1 MKTKTLSSPI
11 LLLVCC
17 LSISGG
23 STALA
28 SATLTHR
35 YSFTTNANDS
45 VGTAD
50 GIMMNGA
57 TNSGNALVLNNPG
70 GSSGVPSSGV
80 GQYMALPENIITGY
94 TALTFETWVL
104 YNPQNVAYGDFN
116 RIWDFGNTDTNFN
129 GTSSFFMDAGSDN
142 YSYLTRI
149 VWNSGAYTLWPT
161 PPNDRLLDSP
171 LWNHVVW
178 TSDPQTGKVKIYLN
192 GAVAGFDE
200 GVTNVIG
207 ALVGTTTNNWLG
219 RSNWGADTYLSGSF
233 DEFRIY
239 QGVLNQLQVEADYEN
254 GPDVYPA
261 SYGTVTNLTLQ
272 VLSSQM
278 SLGGVQSA
286 TVVAAASG
294 LTNKNID
301 AHDQCGVVYTSG
313 NTSILTVNTN
323 GFITAV
329 GTGNTSITGRL
340 ASASAVVAISVVN
353 AMPPELIHRYSFNID
368 GDASDSIGGPAY
380 DGLLQ
385 GNATV
390 TGNQLV
396 LDGTSGTYVYL
407 PSGMVGPTNFT
418 QNAVTF
424 EIWGSV
430 SSTNGNYA
438 RFFDFGN
445 IDNGG
450 GGENYVG
457 FCPDHYNPVAQSGF
471 LVSSGDPGQLYEQDA
486 FLTGGTLN
494 GQTNVHIDCVMN
506 PNPNRTFLGYYLNG
520 TLVASTTSLTK
531 TLAQINDVYSYL
543 GRSLYSSDAYLSG
556 TINEFRIYN
565 GELNKFQ
572 IAANQQA
579 GPDSTNMNIGTF
591 VSFVFGTGGSMP
603 KDDVRK
609 VIAILNFTQA
619 TNVNVAGDTALTLS
633 SSDTNVV
640 SVVNGGNNAGNMIAN
655 VAGTA
660 TITGIYQYIS
670 LGTTNYYTNSA
681 PTTVFRTAGAILTH
695 RYSFSGNAN
704 DSIGGANGTLKG
716 NASVTTLAGRLY
728 LNGTT
733 NTYLNLPGGL
743 ISNYQAA
750 TIECWVQFG
759 ASAAWARLFDFGST
773 TNFGTNTIGPGNYW
787 FCTPYS
793 GSAFRSDVSTTAGF
807 ASIDGAPSL
816 NGYIRHV
823 VLTYDPSN
831 GVLASYTNGV
841 LCEINNAAT
850 VPLSSISSDD
860 AFIGRSQFGADPY
873 LIAAIDEFRIY
884 NGVLYSD
891 EIAATQILGV
901 TNTLTTN
908 ATLTGSISGNN
919 VVLSWPLAAAG
930 FTVQSRT
937 NLASGAWTTVSISPQ
952 IVSNITTT
960 NWQATVPVSG
970 SIRFFRLSR

>member
-1 MKTKTLSSPI
+1 MKTKTLSSQI

-70 GSSGVPSSGV
+70 GPSGVPSSGV
-80 GQYMALPENIITGY
+80 GQYMALPANIISGY

-104 YNPQNVAYGDFN
+104 YNPQNIAFGDFN

-178 TSDPQTGKVKIYLN
+178 TSDPQTGKVKMYLN

-200 GVTNVIG
+200 GVTNVI
-207 ALVGTTTNNWLG
+207 ADLIGTTTNNWLG
-219 RSNWGADTYLSGSF
+219 RSNWGADTYLSGSY
-233 DEFRIY
+233 DEFRIF

-286 TVVAAASG
+286 TVQAAASG
-294 LTNKNID
+294 LTNKNVD

-313 NTSILTVNTN
+313 NTNILTVNTN

-329 GTGNTSITGRL
+329 GTGSTSITGRL

-353 AMPPELIHRYSFNID
+353 TMPPELIHRYSFNID
-368 GDASDSIGGPAY
+368 GDASDSIGGPAF

-385 GNATV
+385 GDATV

-396 LDGTSGTYVYL
+396 LDGTSGTYLYL

-457 FCPDHYNPVAQSGF
+457 FCVDHYGIAAGQSGF
-471 LVSSGDPGQLYEQDA
+471 LVSSGDPGPLYEQDV
-486 FLTGGTLN
+486 FNITGTLN

-531 TLAQINDVYSYL
+531 TLAQINDVYSYV
-543 GRSLYSSDAYLSG
+543 GRSLFSTDAYLSG
-556 TINEFRIYN
+556 SINEFRIYN

-572 IAANQQA
+572 VAANQQA

-640 SVVNGGNNAGNMIAN
+640 SVVNGGNNAGNMIAH

-681 PTTVFRTAGAILTH
+681 SITVFRTAGAILTH
-695 RYSFSGNAN
+695 RYGFTNDAS

-716 NASVTTLAGRLY
+716 NATITGGRLL

-743 ISNYQAA
+743 VSSYQAA
-750 TIECWVQFG
+750 TIECWAQFG

-773 TNFGTNTIGPGNYW
+773 TNFGTNTIGPANYW
-787 FCTPYS
+787 YCTPYS
-793 GSAFRSDVSTTAGF
+793 GSAFRSDIGTTAGF
-807 ASIDGAPSL
+807 ANIDGAPSL
-816 NGYIRHV
+816 NGYTRHV
-823 VLTYDPSN
+823 VLTYDPSS

-850 VPLSSISSDD
+850 VPLSSVSSDD
-860 AFIGRSQFGADPY
+860 AFIGRSQFGADPW
-873 LIAAIDEFRIY
+873 LAAGIDEFRIY

-891 EIAATQILGV
+891 EIAATQILGA
-901 TNTLTTN
+901 NQTLTTN
-908 ATLTGSISGNN
+908 ATLTASVSGNN

-930 FTVQSRT
+930 FTVQSRPS
-937 NLASGAWTTVSISPQ
+937 LASGTWTTVSISPQ
-952 IVSNITTT
+952 IVGSTK
-960 NWQATVPVSG
+960 WQTTVPVSG
-970 SIRFFRLSR
+970 SIQFFRLSR

>member
-1 MKTKTLSSPI
+1 MKTKALPYKI

-17 LSISGG
+17 LSMSGG

-50 GIMMNGA
+50 GYMTNGA
-57 TNSGNALVLNNPG
+57 SISGNALVLNNPG
-70 GSSGVPSSGV
+70 GSGGVPSSGV
-80 GQYMALPENIITGY
+80 GQYVALPENIITGY
-94 TALTFETWVL
+94 TALTFETWVS
-104 YNPQNVAYGDFN
+104 YNPQNIPFGDFN
-116 RIWDFGNTDTNFN
+116 RLWDFGNTDTNFN

-149 VWNSGAYTLWPT
+149 VWNTGAYTLWPT

-178 TSDPQTGKVKIYLN
+178 TSDPQNGKVKIYLN
-192 GAVAGFDE
+192 GAVAGYDE
-200 GVTNVIG
+200 GVTNVI
-207 ALVGTTTNNWLG
+207 ADLIGTTTNNWLG
-219 RSNWGADTYLSGSF
+219 RSNWGADNYLSGSF

-286 TVVAAASG
+286 TVLAAASG

-329 GTGNTSITGRL
+329 GTGSTSITGRL

-353 AMPPELIHRYSFNID
+353 TMPPELIHRYSFNID
-368 GDASDSIGGPAY
+368 GDASDSLGGSAFN
-380 DGLLQ
+380 GLLQ
-385 GNATV
+385 GDATV
-390 TGNQLV
+390 TGGQLV
-396 LDGTSGTYVYL
+396 LDGVPGTYGTYLYL

-424 EIWGSV
+424 EAWASFGTAI
-430 SSTNGNYA
+430 TNYSYV
-438 RFFDFGN
+438 FSFGN
-445 IDNGG
+445 IDNLG
-450 GGENYVG
+450 GGENYVC
-457 FCPDHYNPVAQSGF
+457 FCENHYGNTTGQSGF
-471 LVSSGDPGQLYEQDA
+471 LVSSGDPGPNYEQDVFDTA
-486 FLTGGTLN
+486 GILD
-494 GQTNVHIDCVMN
+494 GQTNVHIVCVMN

-520 TLVASTTSLTK
+520 VLVASTTSLTK
-531 TLAQINDVYSYL
+531 TLSQINDVYSYL
-543 GRSLYSSDAYLSG
+543 GRSLYSGDAYLKGS
-556 TINEFRIYN
+556 IDEFRIYN

-572 IAANQQA
+572 VAANQQA

-591 VSFVFGTGGSMP
+591 VSFVFGTGGPMP

-609 VIAILNFTQA
+609 VTAILNFTQA
-619 TNVNVAGDTALTLS
+619 TNVNVAGDAALTLS

-640 SVVNGGNNAGNMIAN
+640 TVINGGNNAGNMIAH

-660 TITGIYQYIS
+660 TITGTYQYIS

-681 PTTVFRTAGAILTH
+681 SITVFRTTGAILTH
-695 RYSFSGNAN
+695 RYGFTNDAS

-716 NASVTTLAGRLY
+716 NATITGGRLL

-743 ISNYQAA
+743 VSSYQAA
-750 TIECWVQFG
+750 TIECWAQFG
-759 ASAAWARLFDFGST
+759 ASAAWGRLFDFGST
-773 TNFGTNTIGPGNYW
+773 TNFGTNTTGPANYW

-793 GSAFRSDVSTTAGF
+793 GSAFRSDVATTAGF

-816 NGYIRHV
+816 NGYTRHV
-823 VLTYDPSN
+823 VLTYDPSS

-850 VPLSSISSDD
+850 MPLSSVSSDD

-873 LIAAIDEFRIY
+873 LAAAIDEFRIY

-891 EIAATQILGV
+891 EIAATQILGA
-901 TNTLTTN
+901 NQTLTTN
-908 ATLTGSISGNN
+908 ATLTASVSGNN

-937 NLASGAWTTVSISPQ
+937 SLVSGTWTTVSISPQ
-952 IVSNITTT
+952 IVGNTK
-960 NWQATVPVSG
+960 WQATVPVSG
-970 SIRFFRLSR
+970 SIQFFRLSR